1 MTIARW
7 ILTAMV
13 ALPFVFFG
21 VMKVFGVPKAM
32 YEEAKESYDRFG
44 VSRNAVRLIG
54 ICELIATIA
63 ILLWTQNLEVAQ
75 VGYISLMVITTGA
88 MYYHNKYDTSV
99 FKEGMPAVVQFS
111 LNAILL
117 VLSFIA

>member
-7 ILTAMV
+7 ILTALV

-21 VMKVFGVPKAM
+21 VMKLFGIPKEM
-32 YEEAKESYDRFG
+32 YQEAEESYNRFG
-44 VSRNAVRLIG
+44 ISRNSVRLIG
-54 ICELIATIA
+54 LCELVATAA
-63 ILLWTQNLEVAQ
+63 ILLWTQNLVVAI
-75 VGYISLMVITTGA
+75 VGYVSLMVITTGA

-99 FKEGMPAVVQFS
+99 FKEGLPAVVQFS

-117 VLSFIA
+117 VLAFVA